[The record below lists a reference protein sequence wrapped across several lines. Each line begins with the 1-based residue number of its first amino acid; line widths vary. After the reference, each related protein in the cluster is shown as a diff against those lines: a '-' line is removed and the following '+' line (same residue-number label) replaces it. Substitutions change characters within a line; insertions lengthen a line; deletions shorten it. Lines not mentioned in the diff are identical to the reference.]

1 MSKWAIVF
9 NHSDGEFWVYPSPH
23 PLYGELPLGN
33 ELTALE
39 NIKLYQKKVRV
50 DLTIWNA
57 PNWDAAMQAAR
68 EMNESRHYQ
77 EIDTLERYAP

>member
-1 MSKWAIVF
+1 MVNS
-9 NHSDGEFWVYPSPH
+9 G
-23 PLYGELPLGN
+23 LPVAAPALQRITACN

-77 EIDTLERYAP
+77 EIDTLERYAPQEYFAETI